1 MITCSDTD
9 SKELWGAAMVVD
21 RSAEVD
27 CDARGCYAYYSDRL
41 CLLVSDDI
49 CVPAMAVA
57 HAVNCKITVWSDRAR
72 WCMMRR
78 EKAGLG
84 LRLSAGA
91 IRIPPRVRA
100 DLVVQVDNL
109 RDEHVRIMR
118 GDRLL
123 SLMREAHDSVT
134 HIRLE

>member
-1 MITCSDTD
+1 M
-9 SKELWGAAMVVD
+9 
-21 RSAEVD
+21 
-27 CDARGCYAYYSDRL
+27 
-41 CLLVSDDI
+41 
-49 CVPAMAVA
+49 
-57 HAVNCKITVWSDRAR
+57 
-72 WCMMRR
+72 WCMMRP

-84 LRLSAGA
+84 LRLSVGA
-91 IRIPPRVRA
+91 IRIPPRA
-100 DLVVQVDNL
+100 QMDLVVQIDNL

>member
-9 SKELWGAAMVVD
+9 SKKLWDAALVVD
-21 RSAEVD
+21 RNAEVD
-27 CDARGCYAYYSDRL
+27 CAVRGGYAYYSDRL

-57 HAVNCKITVWSDRAR
+57 HAVNCKIIVWSDRAM
-72 WCMMRR
+72 WCLMRP

-84 LRLSAGA
+84 LRLSVGA
-91 IRIPPRVRA
+91 IRIPARTRTQ
-100 DLVVQVDNL
+100 LVVQIDNL

-123 SLMREAHDSVT
+123 SLMREAQDSVT
-134 HIRLE
+134 RIRLG